1 MINGA
6 WILVI
11 LLGYFGLLM
20 LISAIVGKQQGNDGF
35 FTGNKKSP
43 WYIVSIGMIGT
54 SISGITFVS
63 VPGMVRENGFLYMQ
77 TVVGFFFGYILIAK
91 ILLPLYYRLESPS
104 IYVYLRDR
112 FGRRAY
118 KTGAWFFLISKAI
131 SASIRVYVAAL
142 LLHEML
148 FRGWNVPFAVTVIV
162 LILMIWLYTFRGGIK
177 TIIWADL
184 LQSFCMIGALSLIVF
199 QLWKTMDQD
208 TAGILKTIGSSKY
221 FNFVEWSDWGS
232 RQHVVKQFFSG
243 VFISLVMTGLD
254 QGMIQKNRS
263 IKKLKEAQK
272 NMYWYGFAFIPIN
285 FIFLTLGTLMY
296 LFASQKGI
304 TLPESSDAVLPMLA
318 TQGYL
323 NTSVTILFMLGIVSA
338 AFSSADTSMTAL
350 TTSFCVDIL
359 ERENDEKTRKKVH
372 LLTATL
378 FVIIIFIFRA
388 ANSTTLIDAIY
399 IMVSYTYGPLLGLY
413 TFGLL
418 TKKTANDRYIP
429 IIALSSPILC
439 YLLQACSSHFFGY
452 RFGYELLMLNGL
464 FTFCGLWFTSYK
476 KSVYGNI

>member
-1 MINGA
+1 MNGA

-20 LISAIVGKQQGNDGF
+20 LISVLIGKQQGNEGF

-43 WYIVSIGMIGT
+43 WFVVSIGMIGT

-63 VPGMVRENGFLYMQ
+63 VPGMVRDNGFLYMQ
-77 TVVGFFFGYILIAK
+77 TVVGFLFGYILIAQ
-91 ILLPLYYRLESPS
+91 ILLPIYYRLEAPS

-131 SASIRVYVAAL
+131 GASIRVYVAAL
-142 LLHEML
+142 ILHELL
-148 FRGWNVPFAVTVIV
+148 FSGWNVPFAVTVIV

-177 TIIWADL
+177 TIIWADV
-184 LQSFCMIGALSLIVF
+184 LQSLCMIGALVLIVF
-199 QLWKTMDQD
+199 QLGKALNLD
-208 TAGILKTIGSSKY
+208 TRGILKTVASSKY
-221 FNFVEWSDWGS
+221 FNLVEWSDWES

-243 VFISLVMTGLD
+243 IFIALVMTGLD

-263 IKKLKEAQK
+263 IEKLREAQK
-272 NMYWYGFAFIPIN
+272 NMYWYGFAFIPVN
-285 FIFLTLGTLMY
+285 FIFMTLGTLMY
-296 LFASQKGI
+296 TFAFQKGI
-304 TLPESSDAVLPMLA
+304 TLPESSDEVLPMLA

-323 NTSVTILFMLGIVSA
+323 NTSVTILFMIGIVST

-350 TTSFCVDIL
+350 TTSYCVDIL
-359 ERENDEKTRKKVH
+359 EKENNVKTRQRVH
-372 LLTATL
+372 LTMAAI

-388 ANSTTLIDAIY
+388 ANNTSLIDAIY

-413 TFGLL
+413 AFGLF
-418 TKKTANDRYIP
+418 TKRMAKDRYIP
-429 IIALSSPILC
+429 YIAISSPLLC
-439 YLLQACSSHFFGY
+439 YLLQAFSNKCFGY
-452 RFGYELLMLNGL
+452 QFGYELLMLNGL
-464 FTFCGLWFTSYK
+464 LTFGGLWFTSTK
-476 KSVYGNI
+476 KSANGNL